1 MPQRNCLPALVL
13 LGLASQSFAY
23 GSTAEDEHIRQIVEN
38 MLKEKDQK
46 NERLEARIRQLE
58 QAPKGSVVVLQNQE
72 PTHQA
77 KTAMPEPGQKS
88 ATVVVQNQ
96 IPAPHAKTTTTEPV
110 KTATITKTE
119 PTVKSTLQALEKKI
133 DDLKEAA
140 SDKGLEM
147 GAFFDVNAKTGNS
160 TDQTFGF
167 GSLEL
172 DLDYHY
178 NGHFG
183 ASAALVLCG
192 NSSNADYAAPPAIF
206 CGNSGAGGLS
216 GGNTMA
222 GIAVGFIDYNVY
234 DDTIPPRGRIFNKDG
249 LHIRAGRFDIPF
261 GTDYQNFA
269 NTDRVTVTAPLTTS
283 YMQLGGYNGDGVNSF
298 GARGRYQYSLFWT
311 DAMYGDDGHAIGGRV
326 GMFLG

>member
-1 MPQRNCLPALVL
+1 M
-13 LGLASQSFAY
+13 
-23 GSTAEDEHIRQIVEN
+23 
-38 MLKEKDQK
+38 
-46 NERLEARIRQLE
+46 
-58 QAPKGSVVVLQNQE
+58 
-72 PTHQA
+72 
-77 KTAMPEPGQKS
+77 
-88 ATVVVQNQ
+88 
-96 IPAPHAKTTTTEPV
+96 
-110 KTATITKTE
+110 
-119 PTVKSTLQALEKKI
+119 
-133 DDLKEAA
+133 
-140 SDKGLEM
+140 
-147 GAFFDVNAKTGNS
+147 
-160 TDQTFGF
+160 
-167 GSLEL
+167 
-172 DLDYHY
+172 
-178 NGHFG
+178 
-183 ASAALVLCG
+183 LCG

-326 GMFLG
+326 GMFLGQRPFSVHNSRKGIEFGFSHLSDLDGDNNLRNSVYGADLSIDYGI